1 MAVAIDTAIAPPY
14 ASVVIPSFIRYG
26 VQSLS
31 RAQPKRDAACGHAGV
46 KRFGLAVLIIS
57 LLSLDACR
65 SPYYFKELK
74 IDSGLHLILTGGGFQ
89 EPDVGSYYAPFYGAY
104 TTQVDH
110 REKKLGAVAR
120 ERSLYL
126 ETGQDQVLDRTVKT
140 DEILRGPFGAINA
153 EKECYYTR
161 PIRSGFSSVSVEF
174 NGNDKEHELPSEI
187 SSPTKDL
194 PALTSLSLVRIY
206 RTSPEYVIVSAN
218 YERDGSLGSLNFGAA
233 ENGNPVRTD
242 PIGTSVYRTPDPQV
256 NEIERKEMAPELAKY
271 GIPTHIDVQKYL
283 LSRHMQLPAVALDQE
298 KNVMNEFYGFGKLIR
313 QDELKDGAIVASRW
327 LQPSVTEE
335 EKETLNPLCDARFR
349 QQQAIG
355 LPTVE

>member
-1 MAVAIDTAIAPPY
+1 MSTWVPSLVLLLTTAAILAQQPATSSAAP
-14 ASVVIPSFIRYG
+14 
-26 VQSLS
+26 
-31 RAQPKRDAACGHAGV
+31 AAT
-46 KRFGLAVLIIS
+46 
-57 LLSLDACR
+57 
-65 SPYYFKELK
+65 SPYFRELQ
-74 IDSGLHLILTGGGFQ
+74 IDSGLHLILTGSISLPNSQ
-89 EPDVGSYYAPFYGAY
+89 EPNVGSYYAPFHGAFV
-104 TTQVDH
+104 TSVDH
-110 REKKLGAVAR
+110 RERKPGAVTR

-126 ETGQDQVLDRTVKT
+126 ETNNDQVLDRTVKT

-153 EKECYYTR
+153 ERECFYTR
-161 PIRSGFSSVSVEF
+161 PIENVYGSVSVEF
-174 NGNDKEHELPSEI
+174 NGNDLEHELPSEI
-187 SSPTKDL
+187 SSPTEGL
-194 PALTSLSLVRIY
+194 PPLTSLSLVRIF

-233 ENGNPVRTD
+233 KSGSPAGD
-242 PIGTSVYRTPDPQV
+242 GPFGTAVYRTGDLQV
-256 NEIERKEMAPELAKY
+256 DNLQRKGLGPSLTKY
-271 GIPTHIDVQKYL
+271 GIPAHIDVEKYL
-283 LSRHMQLPAVALDQE
+283 LSRQMPLPAVALDQE